1 MLIHQIFSS
10 GVGDEGNL
18 STDTDV
24 EKQRNILGKFGKLLT
39 FRWNG
44 PKKNTMNLPQ
54 QTSSCLKNEN

>member
-24 EKQRNILGKFGKLLT
+24 EKQRNILGKFWQALN
-39 FRWNG
+39 FSMEWA
-44 PKKNTMNLPQ
+44 
-54 QTSSCLKNEN
+54 